1 MRRVLAAVA
10 ESKKKNLAVGVGLQ
24 RHHDAKYI
32 ETVKRLHDGA
42 IGDIVCGRA
51 YWCSSGVWEPRKT
64 REQCATDLEFQLR
77 NWYYYNWLSGDQI
90 NEQHIH
96 NIDVINWVKNAVPVS
111 AQGQGGREV
120 RKDPRYGEIYDH
132 TAVEFVYADGSRM
145 FSWGRHIPACW
156 NSVTEAEIGR
166 AHV

>member
-1 MRRVLAAVA
+1 M
-10 ESKKKNLAVGVGLQ
+10 
-24 RHHDAKYI
+24 
-32 ETVKRLHDGA
+32 KRLHDGA
-42 IGDIVCGRA
+42 RLATLFVVGLIGAAPASGNPARRVNNARRT
-51 YWCSSGVWEPRKT
+51 SSIK
-64 REQCATDLEFQLR
+64 LR

-96 NIDVINWVKNAVPVS
+96 NIDVINWVKNAVPAP

-156 NSVTEAEIGR
+156 NSVTSGAWHEGDGPGR
-166 AHV
+166 QGRHHLERFGMV